1 LTSSTLSAIIKLW
14 KTYET
19 KREGGK
25 VKRNQ
30 LIRARK
36 SKMLTQSEVAE
47 KVELTVSG
55 YRKIEYGERNPTLK
69 TVKLLI
75 EVLDIE
81 IEML

>member
-1 LTSSTLSAIIKLW
+1 
-14 KTYET
+14 
-19 KREGGK
+19 
-25 VKRNQ
+25 
-30 LIRARK
+30 
-36 SKMLTQSEVAE
+36 MLTQSEVAE
-47 KVELTVSG
+47 RVGLTVSG